1 MLIKILLQLLILR
14 MIHEGALSVLIER
27 LTLLF
32 IHLMRG
38 RETVAVVRM
47 MLLLLMLLLLMLMCV
62 VAIVV
67 ASPVTHFEIPA
78 E

>member
-1 MLIKILLQLLILR
+1 MLIKIILQLLILR

-47 MLLLLMLLLLMLMCV
+47 LLLLLLMLLCV

>member
-1 MLIKILLQLLILR
+1 LLIKIILQLLILR

-47 MLLLLMLLLLMLMCV
+47 LLLLLLMLLRV